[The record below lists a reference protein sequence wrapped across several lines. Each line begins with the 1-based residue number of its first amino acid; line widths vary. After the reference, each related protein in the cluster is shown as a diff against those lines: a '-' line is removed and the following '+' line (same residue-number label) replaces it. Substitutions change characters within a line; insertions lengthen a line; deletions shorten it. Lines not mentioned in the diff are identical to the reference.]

1 MYLEKIKSWYP
12 TAALFIVLL
21 GASVGLTYMLTQAGT
36 FVAPMVMLIIIGV
49 SAVAAVIK
57 DYRIGFYLLL
67 IMGVFMFYVERL
79 VHTGFPLGTVYDALA
94 GLTFL
99 AVFLNGYSQRDW
111 TGFKNSVTI
120 AFFIVTIYQVLQVVN
135 PSAVSRVAWL
145 VAMRNNSSIL
155 LYIVCFHMFSAI
167 RDVKRFTIFWLTV
180 ALIVGIYGCYQEW
193 FGLLD
198 FENNWITS
206 NPDRL
211 KLYFIWG
218 KMRKFSFLSD
228 PSAYGLFMAMGGL
241 SCLVLAL
248 GPFSARLRFFLLCCG
263 MLMLVAMSYS
273 GTRTAIAM
281 VAAGI
286 AFYIVL
292 TLNKRTTI
300 LFTIAAAFFGSILFF
315 GPFYGGTINRIR
327 STFNPSEDPSMV
339 VRDIKRQRL
348 QKYVQKHPIGGG
360 LYTTGVNGTRY
371 SRGHELAQGWDAD
384 SGYLLLGLELG
395 SIGLVLFQ
403 LFFFL
408 VMMKGISNN
417 FQISDP
423 LLRTYNLAYLVPFFA
438 LSVAHFTQ
446 DAIFTKPM
454 NLIGIAAYAV
464 IVKLPSFERK
474 LYSVDLV

>member
-1 MYLEKIKSWYP
+1 MYLDKIRSWYP
-12 TAALFIVLL
+12 TAALVIVLL
-21 GASVGLTYMLTQAGT
+21 SVSIALTYMLIHAGT
-36 FVAPMVMLIIIGV
+36 FVAPVVMLIIVGV

-57 DYRIGFYLLL
+57 DYRIGFYMLL
-67 IMGVFMFYVERL
+67 IMGVFMFYVDRL
-79 VHTGFPLGTVYDALA
+79 LHTDFPLGTVYDALA
-94 GLTFL
+94 GLTFIAL
-99 AVFLNGYSQRDW
+99 FINGYSKRDW
-111 TGFKNSVTI
+111 SHFKNPVTI

-135 PSAVSRVAWL
+135 PYAVSRVAWL

-155 LYIVCFHMFSAI
+155 LYIVCFHMFSNI
-167 RDVKRFTIFWLTV
+167 RDIKRFTVFWLTV
-180 ALIVGIYGCYQEW
+180 AMIVGLYGCYQEW

-198 FENNWITS
+198 FETKWITS
-206 NPDRL
+206 SPDRL
-211 KLYFIWG
+211 ALYFIWG

-248 GPFSARLRFFLLCCG
+248 GPFRTRLRLFLLGCG
-263 MLMLVAMSYS
+263 VLMLVGMSYS

-286 AFYIVL
+286 VFYIVL
-292 TLNKRTTI
+292 TLKSRKTLVATMV
-300 LFTIAAAFFGSILFF
+300 AGFFGAIIFF

-327 STFNPSEDPSMV
+327 STFNPSDDPSMV
-339 VRDIKRQRL
+339 VRDMKRQRL
-348 QKYVQKHPIGGG
+348 QKYVQSHPIGGG

-395 SIGLVLFQ
+395 SIGLILFQ
-403 LFFFL
+403 VFFFI
-408 VMMKGISNN
+408 VMLKGINNN
-417 FQISDP
+417 FIIDDP
-423 LLRTYNLAYLVPFFA
+423 VLRTYNLAYLVPFFA

-464 IVKLPSFERK
+464 IVKLPTFQRK